1 MTNLET
7 QQRLTEASDNFMKLS
22 LTERELMITA
32 YRMGYNDG
40 RNEMQDIL
48 IESYKDQKSVLEQ
61 VADTLST
68 IPGSGYEGIKP

>member
-1 MTNLET
+1 MTNLEA
-7 QQRLTEASDNFMKLS
+7 QKRITEASDNFLKLD
-22 LTERELMITA
+22 LNTRDFMITA
-32 YRMGYNDG
+32 YRLGYGDG